1 MNVFMFNHT
10 GSLNR
15 GCEAIIRGTINIID
29 SISKDNEYTLSS
41 YYPQEDEALNE
52 KVKLVPFNPKSLSRV
67 EHIIAALNIK
77 LRNNEKYSVIKSYTA
92 FFKDADSAD
101 VCLSVGG
108 DTYCYGDNAVIRILT
123 DELKRRG
130 KKIVL
135 WGASIGEDDLSVEK
149 IMNLDCF
156 DAIFARES
164 LTYENLKKYHIKPD
178 VFLFPDPAFTLNRA
192 ELPLPEGW
200 IDRNTV
206 GINLSSIVLSGN
218 PQLVEII
225 SGLIEY
231 ILKNTD
237 MAIALIPHVTSAGND
252 DVQALEAVYHET
264 NGQAGE
270 RLFILPY
277 DLNAEQYKGY
287 IARLR
292 FFIGARAHATIA
304 AYTSYVP
311 TIALG
316 YSIKSK
322 GIATDLFGDERF
334 VIDSKTLKNDD
345 ELINAFETLVEQESE
360 IKNILMKVIPGK
372 IRAAFEAGKKLSEIC
387 DSRIS

>member
-29 SISKDNEYTLSS
+29 NTCGDNQYTLSS
-41 YYPQEDEALNE
+41 CYPQEDEALDE
-52 KVKLVPFNPKSLSRV
+52 KINLVPFNPRPLNKV
-67 EHIIAALNIK
+67 EHLIAALNIK
-77 LRNNEKYSVIKSYTA
+77 LRNNEKYSVIKSYSA
-92 FFKDADSAD
+92 FFKDAASAD
-101 VCLSVGG
+101 ICLSVGG

-130 KKIVL
+130 KQIVL
-135 WGASIGEDDLSVEK
+135 WGASIGEEDLSGEK
-149 IMNLDCF
+149 IENLNCF
-156 DAIFARES
+156 DAIFTRES
-164 LTYENLKKYHIKPD
+164 LTYENLKNHQIKPE
-178 VFLFPDPAFTLNRA
+178 VFLFPDPAFSLNKT
-192 ELPLPEGW
+192 ELPLLEGW
-200 IDRNTV
+200 IDGNTV
-206 GINLSSIVLSGN
+206 GINLSSIVVSRN
-218 PQLVEII
+218 PQLTESV
-225 SGLIEY
+225 SGLIGY

-237 MAIALIPHVTSAGND
+237 MAVALIPHVTSAGND
-252 DVQALEAVYHET
+252 DIQALEALYNET
-264 NGQAGE
+264 KEQAGK
-270 RLFILPY
+270 RIFILPY

-292 FFIGARAHATIA
+292 FFIGARTHATIA
-304 AYTSYVP
+304 AYTNFVP
-311 TIALG
+311 TIDLG

-322 GIATDLFGDERF
+322 GIATDLFGDDRF
-334 VIDSKTLKNDD
+334 VIDSTTIKNDN
-345 ELINAFETLVEQESE
+345 ELISAFETLIEQESE